1 MINYNRQTQSAV
13 TKIEGKHCSKKTRRE
28 IGGFERDETVKEKEG
43 ETYKKKETS
52 KKKSEM
58 SKRKQTKENGR
69 EKGRKERQRK
79 LGLGGK
85 CVQLCL
91 PFLISELEFSH

>member
-1 MINYNRQTQSAV
+1 
-13 TKIEGKHCSKKTRRE
+13 
-28 IGGFERDETVKEKEG
+28 
-43 ETYKKKETS
+43 
-52 KKKSEM
+52 M